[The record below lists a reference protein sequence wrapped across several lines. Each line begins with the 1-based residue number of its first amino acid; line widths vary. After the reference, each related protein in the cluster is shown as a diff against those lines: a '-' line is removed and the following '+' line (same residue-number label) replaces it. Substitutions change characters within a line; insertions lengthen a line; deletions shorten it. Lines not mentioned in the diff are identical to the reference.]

1 MSGKSIQLPFSVVRD
16 KSKESSTKLNLPPNY
31 RKGVLF
37 KHLPYLGHLENPAI
51 KDVVRDGIVDDFA
64 LQKYLLATGLLKDS
78 IQDSWD
84 MIVTNEK
91 FNIVS
96 IRGALNGKYPSIMK
110 KPNPIDVVSN
120 NKTRFDTQNPVIGK
134 LLSQIQS
141 EKNDKAI
148 RKQIEGALSIKDLTT
163 VKRLERL
170 KQFSNNNNNKSNGND
185 NDIPPA
191 PSPASCLP
199 SPPPYD
205 SSLSINDKES
215 DLEGENLVQNFVLCN
230 RKQQERVAAG
240 EKTAVAAP
248 KKIKFLENLSKLFD
262 DELKDND
269 DETNYDELLK

>member
-1 MSGKSIQLPFSVVRD
+1 MSGKSIQLPFSVGRD

-31 RKGVLF
+31 RKDVLF

-51 KDVVRDGIVDDFA
+51 KDGVRDGIVDDFA
-64 LQKYLLATGLLKDS
+64 LQKYLLATGLLKNS

-96 IRGALNGKYPSIMK
+96 IREALNGKYPSIMK

-120 NKTRFDTQNPVIGK
+120 NKTKFDTQNPVIGK
-134 LLSQIQS
+134 LLSQIQC

-148 RKQIEGALSIKDLTT
+148 RKQTEGALSIKDLTI

-170 KQFSNNNNNKSNGND
+170 KQFSNNNNNNNNKSNGND

-191 PSPASCLP
+191 PSPASCLR

-215 DLEGENLVQNFVLCN
+215 DLEGENLVHNFVLCN

-240 EKTAVAAP
+240 EKLQSLLQ
-248 KKIKFLENLSKLFD
+248 KKLSFWKILA
-262 DELKDND
+262 NSSMMR
-269 DETNYDELLK
+269 